1 MTSVTHITGLA
12 RCLVANKLLPESS
25 AKAAIEA
32 AHASGQTLAQYLVHN
47 HLLSSPVIA
56 TAASQEF
63 GLPLLDLDT
72 FDSRSIPLDSIDQ
85 KLMIKHQILPLY
97 KRDQRLY
104 IALADPSQ
112 LDSISEVKFHT
123 GNTIEVIVV
132 EADKLERCIRNLL
145 DASDS
150 TLAGLSELEAL
161 GLEEVDE
168 LDEYSAT
175 AIREPDAGQVEA
187 RDNAD
192 EAPIVRFVNKVMRDA
207 IRSGASDI
215 HLEPYEKL
223 YRVRFRQDGIL
234 QEIARPPL
242 SIANK
247 ICSRIKIMAGMDIS
261 ERRVPQDGRIKLKL
275 SATRAIDFRV
285 NTLPTLW
292 GEKVALRILDPNSA
306 NLGIDSLGFNSEQK
320 QQYLEALQLQQ
331 GMILVTGPTGSGKTV
346 SLYTGLSLL
355 NTHERNISTAEDPV
369 EINLEGINQV
379 AVKAR
384 VGLNFAAA
392 LRAFLRQDPDVVMVG
407 EMRDLETAEIAIKAA
422 QTGHLVLSTLH
433 TNNAAETLTRL
444 MNMGVPAYNVATS
457 VSLIIAQ
464 RLVRRLC
471 PHCKQALTLSSKELL
486 QAGFQ
491 HEHSDGL
498 QAYSA
503 SGCDQCHEGYK
514 GRLGI
519 YEVVPVTNRIAR
531 LIMDNGNSLQIADQ
545 ARKEGFIDLR
555 SAALE
560 KVAQGLTSLTEV
572 NRVT

>member
-1 MTSVTHITGLA
+1 MTGIIHITGLA
-12 RCLVANKLLPESS
+12 RCLVARKLLSEQ
-25 AKAAIEA
+25 AAEAAIKAAHDA
-32 AHASGQTLAQYLVHN
+32 GQSFVQHLAHNRILNTSA
-47 HLLSSPVIA
+47 IA
-56 TAASQEF
+56 KAASQEF
-63 GLPLLDLDT
+63 GLPLMDLDT
-72 FDSRSIPLDSIDQ
+72 FDYKSIPAETIDQ
-85 KLMIKHQILPLY
+85 KLMFKHQVLPLY
-97 KRDQRLY
+97 KHDQRLY
-104 IALADPSQ
+104 IAIADPFR
-112 LDSISEVKFHT
+112 LDSISEIKFHT
-123 GNTIEVIVV
+123 GVNLEVIVV
-132 EADKLERCIRNLL
+132 ESDKLERCITNLL
-145 DASDS
+145 NASES
-150 TLAGLSELEAL
+150 TLSGLSELEAL
-161 GLEEVDE
+161 E

-175 AIREPDAGQVEA
+175 TISEPEAGQTEGA
-187 RDNAD
+187 DNAD

-207 IRSGASDI
+207 IRNGASDI
-215 HLEPYEKL
+215 HIEPYENL

-234 QEIARPPL
+234 QEIIRPPL
-242 SIANK
+242 SIASK
-247 ICSRIKIMAGMDIS
+247 ICSRIKIMSGMDIS

-275 SATRAIDFRV
+275 SANRAIDFRV

-384 VGLNFAAA
+384 VGLDFAAA

-433 TNNAAETLTRL
+433 TNSAAETLTRL
-444 MNMGVPAYNVATS
+444 INMGVPAYNVATS

-471 PHCKQALTLSSKELL
+471 PHCKQAHTLSSKVLL

-491 HEHSDGL
+491 HAHSDGL

-519 YEVVPVTNRIAR
+519 YEVVPVTQRIAR

-545 ARKEGFIDLR
+545 ARTEGFIDLR

-560 KVAQGLTSLTEV
+560 KVAQGLTSLAEV